1 MSNFTPFNQRGVD
14 TEEKTMA
21 LLAHLLGFF
30 SSILAPLLIYL
41 LQKDKSKFVAFH
53 SMQAILFE
61 VFFWAIYIVLFTTIV
76 GILLIP
82 FAAIAHLIFGIIAI
96 VRSAQGDWYEIPV
109 IGKLARNI
117 VGC

>member
-1 MSNFTPFNQRGVD
+1 MSNFAPFFQREV
-14 TEEKTMA
+14 TSEEKTMA

-53 SMQAILFE
+53 AMQAILFE
-61 VFFWAIYIVLFTTIV
+61 VIFWALYIILAISLV

-82 FAAIAHLIFGIIAI
+82 FAIIAHLIWGILAI
-96 VRSAQGDWYEIPV
+96 IRSAQGDWYEIPI
-109 IGKLARNI
+109 IGKIARNI